1 MCMGYIINLIA
12 QQVLFG
18 SDIDAFEEELTN
30 VITEEIELRNW
41 RKRGLIGK
49 LHNLI
54 WYIGYLTKR
63 RDLLKSIQIL
73 QHTSLQNSRDSS

>member
-1 MCMGYIINLIA
+1 MSKRCIICMGHIINLIV

-30 VITEEIELRNW
+30 ITMEEIELRNW

-54 WYIGYLTKR
+54 
-63 RDLLKSIQIL
+63 
-73 QHTSLQNSRDSS
+73 